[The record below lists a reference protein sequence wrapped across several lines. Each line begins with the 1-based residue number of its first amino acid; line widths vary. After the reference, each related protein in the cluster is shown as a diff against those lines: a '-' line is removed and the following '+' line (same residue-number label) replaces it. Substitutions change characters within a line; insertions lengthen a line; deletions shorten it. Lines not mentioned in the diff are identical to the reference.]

1 MEDKKLRIA
10 LVNQRYGEEVNGG
23 SEYYT
28 KRLAEHLKMLY
39 DVEVLTTKA
48 MDYMTWEDYYDK
60 DIENI
65 NGVTVRRFSVAH
77 KRNLFGMKLYWRI
90 PYHIPFG
97 KAFWEERWMDAQGP
111 YCPDL
116 IHYIETHKDDYAVII
131 FVTYLYYQTVRG
143 VPAAADRAI
152 LLPTAHDEPYIYMDI
167 FKRLFQ
173 TAKGII
179 YLTPEEKTFVEEHF
193 SLSGKPNCVTGAGV
207 DLPESIDN
215 IRFREKYNIQS
226 EYLIYVGRIEPSKGC
241 KEMFRIFD
249 KYKRLH
255 PDNPV
260 KLVLLGKSIMDIPE
274 REDIISLGFVSEE
287 DKFDGISGAEAL
299 WLPSQFES
307 LSIVV
312 LEAMSLGVP
321 VIVNGKCE
329 VLKGHCQRSGAGFWY
344 QNAEE
349 AIHAIDTVLNN
360 IRRESI
366 YEKAKHYIEEKYKW
380 EIIIEKIDRLIR
392 DIASSCKI

>member
-28 KRLAEHLKMLY
+28 KRLAEHLRMLY

-60 DIENI
+60 DIEDI

-90 PYHIPFG
+90 PYHISFG
-97 KAFWEERWMDAQGP
+97 KAFWEEKWMDAQGP

-116 IHYIETHKDDYAVII
+116 IRYIETHKGDYAVII

-173 TAKGII
+173 TAKGMI
-179 YLTPEEKTFVEEHF
+179 YLTPEEKAFVEEHF
-193 SLSGKPNCVTGAGV
+193 PLSDKPNCVTGAGV
-207 DLPESIDN
+207 DLPDSIDN
-215 IRFREKYNIQS
+215 TRFRKKYVIQS
-226 EYLIYVGRIEPSKGC
+226 DYLIYVGRIEPSKGC

-255 PDNPV
+255 PDNSV

-274 REDIISLGFVSEE
+274 RDDIISLGFVSEE

-329 VLKGHCQRSGAGFWY
+329 VLKGHCQRSKAGFFY
-344 QNAEE
+344 QNDEE
-349 AIHAIDTVLNN
+349 AADAIDTILHLEDRKR
-360 IRRESI
+360 ISED
-366 YEKAKHYIEEKYKW
+366 AKQYISENYQW
-380 EIIIEKIDRLIR
+380 DTIVRKISRLI
-392 DIASSCKI
+392 DDLKITA